1 MVVPPFLGF
10 DCLQGYHLTHR
21 FYRRNVTL
29 PAVEDEDELERL
41 LMAYSPQLRQIL
53 KAAEREIEEGLG
65 QRHEEFWAEIENEE
79 TRSIAG

>member
-29 PAVEDEDELERL
+29 PAVL
-41 LMAYSPQLRQIL
+41 
-53 KAAEREIEEGLG
+53 AAEESVGVGGCDSFNGGSRRDPGKEAACSHGCDPTIFRIGCGMLESHL
-65 QRHEEFWAEIENEE
+65 IN
-79 TRSIAG
+79 